1 MLRFFSRLRLR
12 IKFSLV
18 ILGLV
23 IAILGGVLA
32 LLRSQQKAIILAK
45 ERSRCA
51 DLATVLAVASTRACL
66 EKNFLVLLELV
77 DSISNRE
84 GVREAMVLSPEG
96 KVLVHN
102 YTSEKNK
109 IYSDLPWRR
118 ETLGE
123 FPIFLTRR
131 LNGENV
137 IDVTVPVFVAGN
149 NPAAFARVIVSLHN
163 AEAAI
168 EKITQEIYWI
178 GAASTGVALLL
189 AAFLSGLVTKPLRKL
204 YHNAQQI
211 SRGARELQITVTEHD
226 EIGTLQEALKT
237 MVEEVR
243 LRSRLSALGE
253 TMANLSHEIRSPLTA
268 ITRYIETAAKDGD
281 AARYAERRQMVLGE
295 LSRLNDL
302 VNQLLQFSQNRK
314 LVLSRTNLNDLIE
327 QALFLLDPLI
337 QARRIQVQRGL
348 EKLPPI
354 AADKNL
360 LQSVFMNL
368 FSNAI
373 EAMDMEGALRIQTR
387 LIQAPPNGTVS
398 GLAKKQASSSWW
410 QRGAKGLRDRL
421 FVTRAKKS
429 TADVPRST
437 APLLIEWPQKMAQL
451 NAGNNAIVV
460 TIADN
465 GHGIPEEKRDQ
476 LFLPF
481 FTTKEKGTG
490 LGLALCHK
498 VIQEHRGTIH
508 VQSQAGK
515 GTIFTI
521 VFPL

>member
-1 MLRFFSRLRLR
+1 
-12 IKFSLV
+12 
-18 ILGLV
+18 
-23 IAILGGVLA
+23 
-32 LLRSQQKAIILAK
+32 
-45 ERSRCA
+45 
-51 DLATVLAVASTRACL
+51 
-66 EKNFLVLLELV
+66 V
-77 DSISNRE
+77 DSISSRE
-84 GVREAMVLSPEG
+84 DVRQAMVLSPEG

-102 YTSEKNK
+102 CLSEQDK
-109 IYSDLPWRR
+109 IYSDLPWRQK
-118 ETLGE
+118 TTGN

-131 LNGENV
+131 LKGENV
-137 IDVTVPVFVAGN
+137 IDVTAPVFVASN
-149 NPAAFARVIVSLHN
+149 KPMAFARVIVSLHN

-168 EKITQEIYWI
+168 EKITREFYWI
-178 GAASTGVALLL
+178 WAVSTGIALLL

-211 SRGARELQITVTEHD
+211 SRGARELQIAVTEHD
-226 EIGTLQEALKT
+226 EIGALQEALKT

-268 ITRYIETAAKDGD
+268 ITKYIETAVKDGH
-281 AARYAERRQMVLGE
+281 AAQHGERRQMVLGE
-295 LSRLNDL
+295 LNRLNDL

-314 LVLSRTNLNDLIE
+314 LVLSRTNLNDLLD
-327 QALFLLDPLI
+327 QALFLLEPLI
-337 QARRIQVQRGL
+337 QARHLQVQCDL

-360 LQSVFMNL
+360 LQSVFINL

-373 EAMDMEGALRIQTR
+373 EAMERDGMLRVQTR
-387 LIQAPPNGTVS
+387 LIPAAPNGTAGPIKMGES
-398 GLAKKQASSSWW
+398 TSWW
-410 QRGAKGLRDRL
+410 KRAGKRL
-421 FVTRAKKS
+421 KSRLLVTRAKKS
-429 TADVPRST
+429 LATVTQRMAERSKVWPP
-437 APLLIEWPQKMAQL
+437 AMPLPLLNMDRD
-451 NAGNNAIVV
+451 AIVV

-465 GHGIPEEKRDQ
+465 GHGIPEEMLGQ

-498 VIQEHRGTIH
+498 VIQEHRGKIH

>member
-18 ILGLV
+18 ILGLEIV
-23 IAILGGVLA
+23 ILGGVLA
-32 LLRSQQKAIILAK
+32 LLRSQQKSIILTK
-45 ERSRCA
+45 EQGRCA

-66 EKNFLVLLELV
+66 ENNFLVLLELV
-77 DSISNRE
+77 DSISSRD
-84 GVREAMVLSPEG
+84 GVRQAMVLSPEG

-102 YTSEKNK
+102 NTSEQHK
-109 IYSDLPWRR
+109 IYSDLPWRQK
-118 ETLGE
+118 TTGD
-123 FPIFLTRR
+123 FPIFFSRR
-131 LNGENV
+131 LNDEN
-137 IDVTVPVFVAGN
+137 ILDVTTPVFVASN
-149 NPAAFARVIVSLHN
+149 KPTAFARVIVSLQK
-163 AEAAI
+163 AETTI
-168 EKITQEIYWI
+168 EEITREYLWI
-178 GAASTGVALLL
+178 WTVCTGIALLL
-189 AAFLSGLVTKPLRKL
+189 ALFLSGLVIKPLRKL

-211 SRGARELQITVTEHD
+211 SRGARELQITVTEQD

-268 ITRYIETAAKDGD
+268 ITKYIETVTQDAD
-281 AARYAERRQMVLGE
+281 AAQHAERRQMVLGE

-314 LVLSRTNLNDLIE
+314 LVLSRTNLNDLLE
-327 QALFLLDPLI
+327 QALFLLEPLI
-337 QARRIQVQRGL
+337 QARHLHVQREL

-373 EAMDMEGALRIQTR
+373 EAMEMDGALRVQTR
-387 LIQAPPNGTVS
+387 LLPAAPNGTA
-398 GLAKKQASSSWW
+398 GPIKMGKATSWW
-410 QRGAKGLRDRL
+410 KRAGKRVTNRL
-421 FVTRAKKS
+421 LVTRAEKPLAAVVQRMAGPS
-429 TADVPRST
+429 TEWPPAT
-437 APLLIEWPQKMAQL
+437 PLLNTDKD
-451 NAGNNAIVV
+451 AIVV

-465 GHGIPEEKRDQ
+465 GHGIPEEMLGQ